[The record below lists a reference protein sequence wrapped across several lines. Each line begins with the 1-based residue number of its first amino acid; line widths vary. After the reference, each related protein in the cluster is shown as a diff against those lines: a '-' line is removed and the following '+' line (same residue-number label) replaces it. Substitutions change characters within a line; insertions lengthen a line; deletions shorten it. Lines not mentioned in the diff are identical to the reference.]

1 METTTFSLLSLKTKA
16 SLLFKSLDSKDT
28 SKFSVL
34 LPQKYQFDEDPKNL
48 KIAQENIMRQAEF
61 MKKYVEQQR
70 KTAILKIKQEFEKKV
85 QGQKWKVDSIIA
97 VVDLVWHTYDQDN
110 NGYLDKDEFGKFAE
124 SYISLD
130 HDLKIGH
137 KDVFS

>member
-1 METTTFSLLSLKTKA
+1 
-16 SLLFKSLDSKDT
+16 
-28 SKFSVL
+28 
-34 LPQKYQFDEDPKNL
+34 
-48 KIAQENIMRQAEF
+48 MRQAEF

-97 VVDLVWHTYDQDN
+97 VVDLVWHTYDQDS